1 MAEESKIKL
10 KNFFGEQSPGWEED
24 SQASQK
30 GGQLLDDVGNAA
42 EGRETM
48 DAIVNFMMNEMK
60 AYYGIT
66 NTVAGAVGDFESGF
80 SMQTQEE
87 LNAENNAKLPLGL
100 TMTQDGQNI
109 DFGKWVGDKARMVG
123 ELGSDPIFADRLK
136 EKGKEFGFDNLTPEK
151 WKEISDQQGDNI
163 QQAINY
169 NIPGTDSHDMRI
181 AAEGIDTSNPNKKKS
196 NFSLIPDPE
205 RREKG
210 GEIRSGQPYLVGEKG
225 PEMIIPNSSGQVIT
239 NNNLKSIQREHNIAQ
254 LNRSMARKKLVI
266 QPIVSNNTHTKV
278 VNRTVRS
285 R

>member
-87 LNAENNAKLPLGL
+87 LNAENNAKLPLGM
-100 TMTQDGQNI
+100 TMPPAGQNI
-109 DFGKWVGDKARMVG
+109 DFGKWIGDKARMVG
-123 ELGSDPIFADRLK
+123 DLGQDPIFADKLK
-136 EKGKEFGFDNLTPEK
+136 EKGKEFGIDNLTPEK
-151 WKEISDQQGDNI
+151 WKEISEQQADNI
-163 QQAINY
+163 QQMVNY

-239 NNNLKSIQREHNIAQ
+239 NSNLRAMEHERNIAM
-254 LNRSMARKKLVI
+254 LNKNTSKRKLVI
-266 QPIVSNNTHTKV
+266 QPVIRNNNH
-278 VNRTVRS
+278 TVRY
-285 R
+285 RG